1 MPEAT
6 QASGVFTGNADVSWD
21 TTKEGLPQG
30 KVTLSGRNVKVT
42 QVVNDARRCGV
53 RYAELSADLAQQ
65 SRRAGLALSA

>member
-6 QASGVFTGNADVSWD
+6 RASGVFTGNADVSWD

-42 QVVNDARRCGV
+42 QSSTTRRC
-53 RYAELSADLAQQ
+53 RWRSI
-65 SRRAGLALSA
+65 R